1 MRRAAKTDSNQQAII
16 DALRSV
22 AVQVEVIG
30 KPLDLLCCVRG
41 ETLLVEVK
49 NPDGLDRF
57 TKEQVEFIARWPGRI
72 ETVRSPDEAVR
83 AVLGAEHAD
92 VMLGDIPAS
101 QVPF

>member
-1 MRRAAKTDSNQQAII
+1 VRRAAKTDGNQQAIV

-49 NPDGLDRF
+49 NPDGSDSF
-57 TKEQVEFIARWPGRI
+57 TKAQVEFISRWPGRI
-72 ETVRSPDEAVR
+72 ETVRSPDEAIRLVLGE
-83 AVLGAEHAD
+83 AVLR
-92 VMLGDIPAS
+92 
-101 QVPF
+101 